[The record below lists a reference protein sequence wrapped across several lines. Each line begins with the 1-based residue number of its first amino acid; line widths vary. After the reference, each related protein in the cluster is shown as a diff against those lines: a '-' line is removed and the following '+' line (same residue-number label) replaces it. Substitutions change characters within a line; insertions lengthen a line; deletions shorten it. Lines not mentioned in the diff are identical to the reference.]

1 MKQDETLHIKNFI
14 ESINRADNSRQK
26 EMKFDIETIKRVR
39 NSLNMLLL
47 RLVDKQIKTTNQVQ
61 EKNYPT
67 IQKDQ

>member
-26 EMKFDIETIKRVR
+26 QMKFDIETIKRVR

-61 EKNYPT
+61 EIELNGGDFK
-67 IQKDQ
+67 

>member
-61 EKNYPT
+61 EIELNGGDFK
-67 IQKDQ
+67 

>member
-47 RLVDKQIKTTNQVQ
+47 RLVDKQITTTNQGQ
-61 EKNYPT
+61 EIELNGGDFK
-67 IQKDQ
+67 

>member
-14 ESINRADNSRQK
+14 EAINRAENSRQK

-47 RLVDKQIKTTNQVQ
+47 RLVDKKINAPTQVQ
-61 EKNYPT
+61 EIELNGGDFK
-67 IQKDQ
+67 

>member
-1 MKQDETLHIKNFI
+1 MKQHETLHIKNFI

-61 EKNYPT
+61 EIELNGGDFK
-67 IQKDQ
+67 

>member
-39 NSLNMLLL
+39 NALNMLLL
-47 RLVDKQIKTTNQVQ
+47 RLVDKQVNTNMAV
-61 EKNYPT
+61 
-67 IQKDQ
+67 

>member
-26 EMKFDIETIKRVR
+26 QMKFDIETIKRVR

-47 RLVDKQIKTTNQVQ
+47 RLVDKQIKTPDQVQ
-61 EKNYPT
+61 EIELNGGDFK
-67 IQKDQ
+67 

>member
-39 NSLNMLLL
+39 NALNMLLL
-47 RLVDKQIKTTNQVQ
+47 RLVDKQVNTPTQVQ
-61 EKNYPT
+61 EIELNGGDFK
-67 IQKDQ
+67 

>member
-47 RLVDKQIKTTNQVQ
+47 RLVDKQIKTPDQVQ
-61 EKNYPT
+61 EIELNGGDFK
-67 IQKDQ
+67 

>member
-39 NSLNMLLL
+39 NSLNMLCFNNCGAML
-47 RLVDKQIKTTNQVQ
+47 RNKTNLAAI
-61 EKNYPT
+61 ERYLG
-67 IQKDQ
+67 D

>member
-1 MKQDETLHIKNFI
+1 MKQDESLHIKNFI

-61 EKNYPT
+61 EIELNGGDFK
-67 IQKDQ
+67 